1 MLERSVLFERSS
13 TDFMPHACNRCNSPA
28 TIHLTEI
35 KGGKK
40 TERHFCEEC
49 ARVLHVPQPSKE
61 IQKLLASFEP
71 AHALSQRQAA
81 SLQKSCPE
89 CGMTYGEFRQQGRF
103 GCAHDYE
110 VFGEEVVALLER
122 IHGSSSYAGKLPGGK
137 GEVAG
142 DVRAE
147 IMATRKQLQQAIDS
161 EDYELAAR
169 LRDEIRRLTNAPSE
183 ET

>member
-1 MLERSVLFERSS
+1 
-13 TDFMPHACNRCNSPA
+13 MPHTCNRCNSPA

-40 TERHFCEEC
+40 TERHLCEEC
-49 ARVLHVPQPSKE
+49 ARVLRVPQPSKE

-71 AHALSQRQAA
+71 AHALSQRQSA

-103 GCAHDYE
+103 GCAHDYD

-122 IHGSSSYAGKLPGGK
+122 IHGASSYVGKLPGGGGAVQGDLR
-137 GEVAG
+137 GEIVS
-142 DVRAE
+142 
-147 IMATRKQLQQAIDS
+147 TRQKLRQAIET
-161 EDYELAAR
+161 EDYELAAQ
-169 LRDEIRRLTNAPSE
+169 LRDEIRRLTDTSPETLSDAPPEAPSE
-183 ET
+183 GG